1 MKKLLTLTFA
11 SAALLAFSAELKTWN
26 FDSERDL
33 MGDRIHA
40 YAAKGSLVGK
50 SLSSE
55 KTPDGASALK
65 ISLKQIA
72 PGAPS
77 HAIQLNCIYNKPLE
91 KGKKYRIQFYC
102 KGTKT
107 GDISLLP
114 ALGGSP
120 YSVLGQ
126 GAGRTLRIT
135 PEWQLFTLDFT
146 MELEPPAKPNFVL
159 PRTMLAAYPEGGD
172 LFFGPVV
179 FSEAPEVL
187 PLALA
192 PEWKLNGET
201 VRLQNNAHIILVD
214 GKKPAAN
221 SMFEFTNT
229 FTSPAD
235 GFMQLGMSADWWF
248 TASVNGKQV
257 YTTEPHGNLSH
268 EFKPEDH
275 VFNIP
280 VKKGVN
286 TLAVKIRAGS
296 KGCRFVCGAVPYV
309 ADPEAKHRLF
319 KVAESARYRPL
330 PNDRYLVKKG
340 TALDFSELTGR
351 RVPAGTYGRVI
362 VNAAGKLA
370 FEKRPDQPVR
380 FIGMNFVPGFWRL
393 NGHQWTKADMERFT
407 DGLAAQGYNLIRIH
421 YLCRYLIGYKIH
433 SRPHRTIADAG
444 LPQTAEEMPFDPG
457 NLDRFDYLLKC
468 FKDRGIYVN
477 IDLMN
482 SPGYSMAYH
491 EGPDEAFKTDLL
503 FSPRYR
509 KHWKAAVDFLMNREN
524 PYTKTKLK
532 DDPVVA
538 FVNFFNEQDFIL
550 GRQKEMKKFQIPFRN
565 ALKRKYQTNEALSRA
580 WGRTVTF
587 ENAGKIDEAV
597 LREGG
602 NAARDTGEFL
612 IATMREM
619 SSWYFKTLR
628 EAGYPGLFHHW
639 DMIMRTMEIPARSLI
654 PAIAQHTYFA
664 HPNSHPT
671 RNLAKKSKG
680 AVFMGG
686 VNLDTTVDQSSSLN
700 SSYFRA
706 AAAVR
711 FLDRPFMITEHSHS
725 AFNRYRHERGL
736 YFGSYA
742 ALQGWDDLTPHG
754 DNIRLTVDPMWTF
767 EHGMDP
773 ISRASE
779 VVAALVFLR
788 RDVKEAEHSVGFLLK
803 NSNLFPGNYLSA
815 IGDDYGKLSMLTKI
829 GLLYPEGKP
838 LSGVGTFRPTLLLE
852 PKHFSPL
859 KVTTWYVSA
868 DNSDG
873 SIFPD
878 LLARLKQ
885 RKILPAD
892 NKTNWSRR
900 IYQSETGELTL
911 DAQKLKLTV
920 VTPRL
925 EGAILKKGQD
935 ADLPILR
942 VRNLTVPASVVAAS
956 LNAEESLKDASRVL
970 LVVATNAFNSNMT
983 FENASMFC
991 CVNPGNLPVLMESV
1005 RGTIELETSQ
1015 EKSPDVYALHLD
1027 GTRFAK
1033 LPCEL
1038 KNGKLHLSLD
1048 TSKLDN
1054 GTPFF
1059 EISYKD

>member
-1 MKKLLTLTFA
+1 MARL
-11 SAALLAFSAELKTWN
+11 
-26 FDSERDL
+26 SE
-33 MGDRIHA
+33 
-40 YAAKGSLVGK
+40 
-50 SLSSE
+50 
-55 KTPDGASALK
+55 
-65 ISLKQIA
+65 
-72 PGAPS
+72 PG
-77 HAIQLNCIYNKPLE
+77 
-91 KGKKYRIQFYC
+91 
-102 KGTKT
+102 
-107 GDISLLP
+107 
-114 ALGGSP
+114 
-120 YSVLGQ
+120 
-126 GAGRTLRIT
+126 
-135 PEWQLFTLDFT
+135 
-146 MELEPPAKPNFVL
+146 
-159 PRTMLAAYPEGGD
+159 
-172 LFFGPVV
+172 
-179 FSEAPEVL
+179 
-187 PLALA
+187 
-192 PEWKLNGET
+192 
-201 VRLQNNAHIILVD
+201 
-214 GKKPAAN
+214 
-221 SMFEFTNT
+221 
-229 FTSPAD
+229 
-235 GFMQLGMSADWWF
+235 
-248 TASVNGKQV
+248 
-257 YTTEPHGNLSH
+257 
-268 EFKPEDH
+268 
-275 VFNIP
+275 
-280 VKKGVN
+280 
-286 TLAVKIRAGS
+286 
-296 KGCRFVCGAVPYV
+296 
-309 ADPEAKHRLF
+309 
-319 KVAESARYRPL
+319 ESFP
-330 PNDRYLVKKG
+330 
-340 TALDFSELTGR
+340 
-351 RVPAGTYGRVI
+351 
-362 VNAAGKLA
+362 
-370 FEKRPDQPVR
+370 
-380 FIGMNFVPGFWRL
+380 
-393 NGHQWTKADMERFT
+393 
-407 DGLAAQGYNLIRIH
+407 
-421 YLCRYLIGYKIH
+421 
-433 SRPHRTIADAG
+433 
-444 LPQTAEEMPFDPG
+444 
-457 NLDRFDYLLKC
+457 
-468 FKDRGIYVN
+468 
-477 IDLMN
+477 
-482 SPGYSMAYH
+482 
-491 EGPDEAFKTDLL
+491 TDLL
-503 FSPRYR
+503 FSSRHR
-509 KHWKAAVDFLMNREN
+509 KHWEAAVKWLMNRTN

-532 DDPVVA
+532 DEPAIA
-538 FVNFFNEQDFIL
+538 FVNFYNEQDFRLADPAVIQTL
-550 GRQKEMKKFQIPFRN
+550 KKPFAN
-565 ALKRKYQTNEALSRA
+565 YLKKKYGTEAALSKA
-580 WGRTVTF
+580 WGRTTTF
-587 ENAGKIDEAV
+587 DKAGIITEEV
-597 LREGG
+597 LRKGDK
-602 NAARDTGEFL
+602 AAQDTGNFL
-612 IATMREM
+612 IECMENMTT
-619 SSWYFKTLR
+619 WYFKTLR

-639 DMIMRTMEIPARSLI
+639 DMIMRTMEIPARSLV

-664 HPNSHPT
+664 HPNAVPT
-671 RNLAKKSKG
+671 RNLAVKSASARSG
-680 AVFMGG
+680 YTGTLAE
-686 VNLDTTVDQSSSLN
+686 DTTVSQNSSLN
-700 SSYFRA
+700 SSYFRSA
-706 AAAVR
+706 ASAR
-711 FLDRPFMITEHSHS
+711 FLDRPFMITEYSHS

-892 NKTNWSRR
+892 NKTDWSRR

-925 EGAILKKGQD
+925 EGAILKKGQN

-942 VRNLTVPASVVAAS
+942 VRNLTVPTSVVAAS

-1015 EKSPDVYALHLD
+1015 KKSPDVYALHLD